1 MRRRLPLVKSRYRQ
15 RERHSPHFSPISC
28 PKHWVV
34 PDSSAR
40 SGRVCLVPSVLRL
53 ALLAVICLLSC
64 YSFSARTST
73 HIASVAIPFF
83 ENRTNRYGLDDQLTA
98 AVAQGFLEDGVLK
111 VVDEGEADSVLRG
124 SITDYARKAAV
135 FDEIESVTKVRVII
149 TIDLTYRDLVTGN
162 IVWEQ
167 KGLSEWGEY
176 RPVAY
181 GDEPAETEEDGQNE
195 AIEKIV
201 QDILARSIETW

>member
-1 MRRRLPLVKSRYRQ
+1 
-15 RERHSPHFSPISC
+15 
-28 PKHWVV
+28 
-34 PDSSAR
+34 
-40 SGRVCLVPSVLRL
+40 
-53 ALLAVICLLSC
+53 
-64 YSFSARTST
+64 
-73 HIASVAIPFF
+73 
-83 ENRTNRYGLDDQLTA
+83 LDDQLTA
-98 AVAQGFLEDGVLK
+98 AVAQGFLEDGALQ

-124 SITDYARKAAV
+124 SITDYVRKAAV
-135 FDEIESVTKVRVII
+135 FDEIENVTKVRVII

-162 IVWEQ
+162 IVWER

-181 GDEPAETEEDGQNE
+181 GNEPPETEEDGQNE

>member
-1 MRRRLPLVKSRYRQ
+1 
-15 RERHSPHFSPISC
+15 
-28 PKHWVV
+28 
-34 PDSSAR
+34 
-40 SGRVCLVPSVLRL
+40 
-53 ALLAVICLLSC
+53 
-64 YSFSARTST
+64 
-73 HIASVAIPFF
+73 
-83 ENRTNRYGLDDQLTA
+83 LDDQLTT
-98 AVAQGFLEDGVLK
+98 AVAQGFLEDGALK

-124 SITDYARKAAV
+124 VITGYERKAAV

-149 TIDLTYRDLVTGN
+149 SIDVTYRDLVTGN

-176 RPVAY
+176 RPVAS

-201 QDILARSIETW
+201 QDLLARSIETW

>member
-1 MRRRLPLVKSRYRQ
+1 VERKFIHTKY
-15 RERHSPHFSPISC
+15 RERKRGKVEALFSLILQ
-28 PKHWVV
+28 W
-34 PDSSAR
+34 A
-40 SGRVCLVPSVLRL
+40 LV
-53 ALLAVICLLSC
+53 ATIGFLSC

-73 HIASVAIPFF
+73 HIASVAVPFF
-83 ENRTNRYGLDDQLTA
+83 ENRTNRYGLDDQLTT
-98 AVAQGFLEDGVLK
+98 AVAQGFLEDRALK

-124 SITDYARKAAV
+124 SVTEYERKAAV
-135 FDEIESVTKVRVII
+135 FDEIESVTKVRIVI
-149 TIDLTYRDLVTGN
+149 TIDVTYRDLVTGN

-176 RPVAY
+176 RPVPF
-181 GDEPAETEEDGQNE
+181 GDQPAETEEDGQNE